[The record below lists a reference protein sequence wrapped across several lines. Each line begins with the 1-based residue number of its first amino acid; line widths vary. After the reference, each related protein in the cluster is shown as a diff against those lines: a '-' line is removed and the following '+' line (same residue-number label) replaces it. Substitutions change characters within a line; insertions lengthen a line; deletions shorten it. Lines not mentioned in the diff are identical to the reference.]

1 MALHWVQGIC
11 FLLVA
16 VVRVCQT
23 IDASQEGEGAR
34 TQTTQHVVQVLIAT
48 QDLVTCALMRVGS
61 VWGERGGKHCPSVC
75 SRALP
80 VPRSVALYLHC
91 KSLYIRGTR
100 VSLYSCIWVDG
111 IHVVC
116 VCVRARHFSSS
127 FLPHCDIITT
137 VGMQTKL
144 IFLFLIRV

>member
-61 VWGERGGKHCPSVC
+61 VSGEGGRSIAHACVVVLS
-75 SRALP
+75 P

-111 IHVVC
+111 IQVVC
-116 VCVRARHFSSS
+116 VCVCVHVTSAAVFCHTATSPP
-127 FLPHCDIITT
+127 LLGC
-137 VGMQTKL
+137 KL
-144 IFLFLIRV
+144 N